1 MLAFKRTMY
10 EKERNTLAQLR
21 AERLSVELRRDST
34 ERQFLERDAA
44 FRQKAAEG
52 GVGITEVTALSYQRE
67 SADGLI
73 AALQEEMDRLEVE
86 IEKQLVIVVALDKEV
101 KSLEKLRE
109 KQWEEYQAETIR
121 EENERILEMVSS
133 RFAAEQKENAES
145 RQDD

>member
-1 MLAFKRTMY
+1 MKRAFILALAVASCLMCACISGSGEKTAWDVEVYGAVSNPQMLTY
-10 EKERNTLAQLR
+10 QQL
-21 AERLSVELRRDST
+21 EG
-34 ERQFLERDAA
+34 LE
-44 FRQKAAEG
+44 QK
-52 GVGITEVTALSYQRE
+52 
-67 SADGLI
+67 
-73 AALQEEMDRLEVE
+73 E